1 METQKTYLIVFLEL
15 LSFAIVSGVFIF
27 TPLILLDN
35 YGILVVV
42 LISLLLFL
50 IKIFITI
57 IFAICVLKSGKG
69 FHYNAILNIRN
80 SLYFLGLL
88 LIFDIALSF
97 FLSYAILFIS
107 MFLSYLPIFC
117 VSLIYKIFAKR

>member
-15 LSFAIVSGVFIF
+15 LSFTIISGAIIF

-35 YGILVVV
+35 YGIWVVV
-42 LISLLLFL
+42 LISSLLLF

-57 IFAICVLKSGKG
+57 IFTICVLKSKKG
-69 FHYNAILNIRN
+69 MHYNAIQNIRN
-80 SLYFLGLL
+80 SLSFLIFL
-88 LIFDIALSF
+88 LIFDIVLSS
-97 FLSYAILFIS
+97 FLSYAVLLIS

-117 VSLIYKIFAKR
+117 ISLIYKIFAKS